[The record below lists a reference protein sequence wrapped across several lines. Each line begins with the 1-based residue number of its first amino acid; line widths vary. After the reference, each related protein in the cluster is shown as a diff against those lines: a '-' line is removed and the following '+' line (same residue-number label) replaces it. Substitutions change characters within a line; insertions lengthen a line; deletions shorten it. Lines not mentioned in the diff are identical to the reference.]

1 MGGDFYFFNVE
12 VYLPHIMENEFFPWY
27 GFSTFFFVDHSGT
40 LNLINVCCIFFF
52 LAQILNDKKKK
63 KKKKKKVIE
72 GAARDTLLMRQSGVE
87 DKLFTIARVRGLNA
101 CEGDVYPVI
110 AASQ

>member
-1 MGGDFYFFNVE
+1 MGGDFTFLTWRFTY
-12 VYLPHIMENEFFPWY
+12 HIMENKLIFRGKVFPL
-27 GFSTFFFVDHSGT
+27 FFVDRSGT

-52 LAQILNDKKKK
+52 SCANPNCQPKK

-87 DKLFTIARVRGLNA
+87 DKWFPIARVRGLNA

>member
-12 VYLPHIMENEFFPWY
+12 VYLPHIMENEFFP
-27 GFSTFFFVDHSGT
+27 FFFFVDHSGT

-52 LAQILNDKKKK
+52 FLAQILNDKPKKK

-87 DKLFTIARVRGLNA
+87 DKLFPIARVRGLN
-101 CEGDVYPVI
+101 DVRETCSPL
-110 AASQ
+110 SLPLNE